1 MKEIQQ
7 LRQQILSIAMQQSP
21 ALGVAM
27 MGKLKPP
34 SDTQVSFLFQD
45 SVALHKLNIA
55 SRD

>member
-45 SVALHKLNIA
+45 SVALA
-55 SRD
+55 